1 MESLKEVIQTL
12 ETMIDA
18 HTSLLGLA
26 GEKRNILVDGNIQLL
41 QSLVYR
47 EGLLVDEIQ
56 KLELQR
62 SKFVQEYLGKRGL
75 PGHSFTLEE
84 LIEIQDNA
92 SSKATLKNIA
102 KQLRFL
108 IQEIT
113 HLNESNQQLIHTSLS
128 YLQYSIGMFVRKEP
142 AIGYGPHAKNRYSN
156 LLDAKV

>member
-18 HTSLLGLA
+18 HTRLLGLA

>member
-1 MESLKEVIQTL
+1 MESLKEVIHTL

-18 HTSLLGLA
+18 HTSLLELA
-26 GEKRNILVDGNIQLL
+26 GEKRNILVGGNIQLL

-47 EGLLVDEIQ
+47 ESSFVVEIE

-113 HLNESNQQLIHTSLS
+113 HLNGSNQQLIHTSLS

>member
-12 ETMIDA
+12 ETMTAA
-18 HTSLLGLA
+18 HTGLLELA
-26 GEKRNILVDGNIQLL
+26 KEKRNILVDGNIQSL

-47 EGLLVDEIQ
+47 ESSFVVEIE

-62 SKFVQEYLGKRGL
+62 SKFVQEYLDSRGL
-75 PGHSFTLEE
+75 PGDSFTLEDLME
-84 LIEIQDNA
+84 TQDNPA
-92 SSKATLKNIA
+92 SKATLKNIA

-128 YLQYSIGMFVRKEP
+128 YLQYTIGMFVRKEP
-142 AIGYGPHAKNRYSN
+142 AIGYGPHAKNRYFN